1 MASVQDL
8 QFLAHSSVTMKV
20 YDYYKNGE
28 LVATFTDRHETERRH
43 YESFAHVLFDS
54 VKVSNF

>member
-1 MASVQDL
+1 
-8 QFLAHSSVTMKV
+8 MKV

-28 LVATFTDRHETERRH
+28 LVATFTDRHDTERRH

>member
-1 MASVQDL
+1 MASVQVVQL
-8 QFLAHSSVTMKV
+8 LKNSAVTMKV

-28 LVATFTDRHETERRH
+28 LVATFTDRHEKERNTF
-43 YESFAHVLFDS
+43 EGFANILFDS

>member
-1 MASVQDL
+1 
-8 QFLAHSSVTMKV
+8 MKV
-20 YDYYKNGE
+20 YDYYKDGE